1 MVEGKKRVEAAA
13 APTEGHVAHY
23 VIEEEMR
30 LPDVATT
37 TSVAESH
44 QPPEHN
50 IRSTEDTSY
59 YLISSPCFT
68 NISEMTIAILLLGD
82 PGVGRA
88 GLCRA
93 QPRKL
98 KRGSPEYQHPF
109 SSHIECMP
117 ALRSTRCSTS
127 ISFRTLVSPHLPAAE
142 S

>member
-50 IRSTEDTSY
+50 IRSTEDISYY
-59 YLISSPCFT
+59 YLISSPC
-68 NISEMTIAILLLGD
+68 LH
-82 PGVGRA
+82 
-88 GLCRA
+88 
-93 QPRKL
+93 QYPRNDH
-98 KRGSPEYQHPF
+98 RNSASG
-109 SSHIECMP
+109 
-117 ALRSTRCSTS
+117 
-127 ISFRTLVSPHLPAAE
+127 
-142 S
+142 